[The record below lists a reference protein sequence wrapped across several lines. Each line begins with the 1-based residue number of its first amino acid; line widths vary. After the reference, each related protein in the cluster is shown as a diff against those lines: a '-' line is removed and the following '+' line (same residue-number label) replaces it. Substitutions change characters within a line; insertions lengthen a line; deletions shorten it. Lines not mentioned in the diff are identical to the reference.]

1 MPVLSPK
8 WNAATLASGSVEWET
23 PPALFATLHRAHDFT
38 IDAAASD
45 ENAKLPRYWTAHTD
59 ALLQDWRGERVFCN
73 PPFGRGIAA
82 WMEKAWRETRD
93 GCPLAV
99 FLVPARTD
107 TAWWHDYVEGVA
119 HVRFLRG
126 RVAYEQGGVP
136 KQPAPFAS
144 CVITFSGSIK

>member
-38 IDAAASD
+38 IDAAASA

-59 ALLQDWRGERVFCN
+59 ALLQDW
-73 PPFGRGIAA
+73 
-82 WMEKAWRETRD
+82 
-93 GCPLAV
+93 
-99 FLVPARTD
+99 RTD

-144 CVITFSGSIK
+144 CVITFSGALK